1 MSISCF
7 IDIYIRSA
15 SCNNNQ
21 STPKLWDSVCEYY
34 EGSITNIVDD
44 ADQCP
49 PQIDI
54 VKELRKEA
62 GYTSQET
69 FAYDAEIPRA
79 LYGKY
84 EKGANITI
92 NSLHRILKFHNIT
105 FKEFFKKGFENY

>member
-1 MSISCF
+1 MLFCF
-7 IDIYIRSA
+7 VA
-15 SCNNNQ
+15 
-21 STPKLWDSVCEYY
+21 TEEEKHLHKLL
-34 EGSITNIVDD
+34 GKR
-44 ADQCP
+44 
-49 PQIDI
+49 

-84 EKGANITI
+84 EQGSNITI
-92 NSLHRILKFHNIT
+92 SSLRRILKFHKIT

>member
-1 MSISCF
+1 M
-7 IDIYIRSA
+7 A
-15 SCNNNQ
+15 SKEE
-21 STPKLWDSVCEYY
+21 THLYTLLGKR
-34 EGSITNIVDD
+34 I
-44 ADQCP
+44 
-49 PQIDI
+49 
-54 VKELRKEA
+54 KELRKEA

-92 NSLHRILKFHNIT
+92 HSLHRILKFHNIT

>member
-1 MSISCF
+1 MLFCF
-7 IDIYIRSA
+7 VGTKDEIQLNTLLGKR
-15 SCNNNQ
+15 
-21 STPKLWDSVCEYY
+21 L
-34 EGSITNIVDD
+34 
-44 ADQCP
+44 
-49 PQIDI
+49 
-54 VKELRKEA
+54 KELRKEA

-84 EKGANITI
+84 EKGSNITI